1 MIITSTIAVI
11 IVIVIVTAGATIMS
25 MIFSIRKRKNQIVF
39 SKSFKTA
46 TEEEMYNKIMSDINQ

>member
-25 MIFSIRKRKNQIVF
+25 MIYSIRKRKNQIVF

>member
-46 TEEEMYNKIMSDINQ
+46 TEEEIYNKIMSDINQ